1 MNKVSFSSYTH
12 TLFFGGGQQM
22 SSASFY
28 DWEKSLQSNRTSQ
41 FTISPSPIK
50 QKNSI
55 KEKSKGTIDYFMDK
69 NTGST
74 SDQPPENRIEEL
86 DDIGDIIF
94 RKIIRLWKL
103 KNL

>member
-1 MNKVSFSSYTH
+1 
-12 TLFFGGGQQM
+12 M

-28 DWEKSLQSNRTSQ
+28 DWEKSLQSNPTSQ

-50 QKNSI
+50 PKKKN
-55 KEKSKGTIDYFMDK
+55 KEKSKGTIDYFLDK
-69 NTGST
+69 NTGDT
-74 SDQPPENRIEEL
+74 TPKPTENPIEDL
-86 DDIGDIIF
+86 DDIGELIF